1 MINFKNDFAM
11 KLIPKLVGCSLVAFL
26 FAQEA
31 FAAKDVTKIGVTT
44 IVKNKVLGE
53 PPKMVQR
60 KLKTGLEVYFNE
72 KVETG
77 PVGRTQLL
85 FKDGTAITIGPN
97 ANMTIDKY
105 VFDPNAGTG
114 DMALSV
120 TKGVFRI
127 VGGRI
132 SKRKPIKLKTPVA
145 TLGVM
150 GGIVVVDQ
158 AANGKL
164 NADFLFGNKMTVT
177 ANNVTVTT
185 KIPGRFISVTGSG
198 QAPGPSQKRDRAEM
212 KKNLEKLEGGGA
224 EEKTAAP
231 EEKAAPKKAETAKSE
246 GGKSEATEENKAP
259 ATATS
264 SSEPPAEE
272 NNEPVPGNEKPAA
285 TEKTDATPSNSS
297 DEPAPAP
304 PGAEPS
310 PNNKGDPGPGETQ
323 PGPAGATETAAAP
336 MPGGEGGAM
345 PMPGGEGGM
354 MPMPGGEGG
363 AMPMMPMA
371 QGGAMPMPGSASME
385 MPNINDMMD
394 TGMGKM
400 EMAPPMNIQM
410 IMPPPPSGMDG
421 MPMMPMPEPGPMVTT
436 AGGPAGEAPA
446 GVAGDIGNE
455 RNESFIK
462 QPEILAGVPATAF
475 INLSPEEVASVNAVL
490 QDNDAGI
497 ALNVPSSTPNP
508 DGSFNPNPPPGVF
521 IITDPALAGG
531 APGAPIFIAPD
542 GQTGFLPP
550 PDGQTG
556 FLPPPDG
563 QTGVLPPPD
572 GQTGVLP
579 PPSLE
584 GTPENGETVN
594 EDCAPLDSACEIAAA
609 PGPNDP
615 AMQEPNDPV
624 MQEPND
630 PVMQEP
636 NDPVMQ
642 DPVAGSGPGSETRT
656 EGLVML
662 MTHSNSSN
670 DIIPVSQ
677 SPGLTYLVNN
687 PDVMI
692 HAQKAVRALGTAPGR
707 DFQRAMEQVAIDH
720 YNNFGRIEG
729 RQLDGGTST
738 RTLIVQPKFNEPL
751 INVSDSAALTYLV
764 NNPDV
769 MVHAQKAVRAL
780 RIAPGRDFQRAM
792 EQVAIDHYN
801 NFGRKE
807 GRTSPR

>member
-1 MINFKNDFAM
+1 MINFRNDFPM
-11 KLIPKLVGCSLVAFL
+11 KLIPKLVGCSLLTFL

-259 ATATS
+259 ASS
-264 SSEPPAEE
+264 SSESPAEE
-272 NNEPVPGNEKPAA
+272 NNEPAPGNEKPAN
-285 TEKTDATPSNSS
+285 TEKTDVAPSNSG
-297 DEPAPAP
+297 DEPAPALA
-304 PGAEPS
+304 GAEPS
-310 PNNKGDPGPGETQ
+310 PNKGDPGPGGSQ

-336 MPGGEGGAM
+336 MPGGEGGMKPMPRGEGGAM
-345 PMPGGEGGM
+345 PMMPMAEGGAMPM

-363 AMPMMPMA
+363 AMPMA
-371 QGGAMPMPGSASME
+371 QGGAKPMMPMPGGEGGVMPMPGGASMA
-385 MPNINDMMD
+385 MPNINAMMD

-410 IMPPPPSGMDG
+410 IMPPPPSGIDG
-421 MPMMPMPEPGPMVTT
+421 MPMMPMPEPGPMAVMPGVT
-436 AGGPAGEAPA
+436 AGEAPA
-446 GVAGDIGNE
+446 GIAGDIGNE
-455 RNESFIK
+455 RNADLIKEPEVLLGASLENLTQAQINDVNSALRDADAPFEIGNSGGGNLDPGTPPSF
-462 QPEILAGVPATAF
+462 
-475 INLSPEEVASVNAVL
+475 
-490 QDNDAGI
+490 
-497 ALNVPSSTPNP
+497 TP
-508 DGSFNPNPPPGVF
+508 
-521 IITDPALAGG
+521 
-531 APGAPIFIAPD
+531 APGSNAALPPNSQIAMAPVPE
-542 GQTGFLPP
+542 GRGGLMP
-550 PDGQTG
+550 PDGQIGIGSGPEGNDG
-556 FLPPPDG
+556 FVPPGVDG
-563 QTGVLPPPD
+563 GV
-572 GQTGVLP
+572 GH
-579 PPSLE
+579 S
-584 GTPENGETVN
+584 
-594 EDCAPLDSACEIAAA
+594 
-609 PGPNDP
+609 PGINDP
-615 AMQEPNDPV
+615 ANEGDR
-624 MQEPND
+624 
-630 PVMQEP
+630 
-636 NDPVMQ
+636 
-642 DPVAGSGPGSETRT
+642 AG
-656 EGLVML
+656 
-662 MTHSNSSN
+662 
-670 DIIPVSQ
+670 
-677 SPGLTYLVNN
+677 
-687 PDVMI
+687 
-692 HAQKAVRALGTAPGR
+692 APG
-707 DFQRAMEQVAIDH
+707 MV
-720 YNNFGRIEG
+720 
-729 RQLDGGTST
+729 
-738 RTLIVQPKFNEPL
+738 NEECLTPQNTPCD
-751 INVSDSAALTYLV
+751 NVGAGPS
-764 NNPDV
+764 PDNV
-769 MVHAQKAVRAL
+769 GAG
-780 RIAPGRDFQRAM
+780 P
-792 EQVAIDHYN
+792 
-801 NFGRKE
+801 
-807 GRTSPR
+807 SPDN